1 MTPSRRIFQKLAPQL
16 ESCEVIDWIAPV
28 SATSISEYAV
38 ELVAEFG
45 IDASCD
51 LVGVSFGG
59 MVAQEVARLLGTSL
73 CFVVSSAGSS
83 PEYRL
88 TQRLLACLPQGGDQ
102 AILRTIGAVAERW
115 PRSSSSMGT
124 VRARKFQGKNGDWFR
139 WATAAALR
147 WRPVPYGQVG
157 VVRIHGDRDRTFP
170 HAVQYADIVISGA
183 GHMLAL
189 THSSELATAI
199 LQRQEAEQVETQQ
212 PRIRDV
218 LRSPTATANKTDTGN
233 GSKAICRVSD
243 VFRSPSPDP
252 GRYPNEF

>member
-1 MTPSRRIFQKLAPQL
+1 M
-16 ESCEVIDWIAPV
+16 
-28 SATSISEYAV
+28 SISEYAA
-38 ELVAEFG
+38 ELVVEFG

-59 MVAQEVARLLGTSL
+59 MVAQEVAKFLGTPL

-83 PEYRL
+83 SEYRL

-102 AILRTIGAVAERW
+102 AILRTVGEVADRW

-124 VRARKFQGKNGDWFR
+124 VRARKFQGQNGEWFR

-147 WRPVPYGQVG
+147 WRNDPHGQAG

-170 HAVQYADIVISGA
+170 HAAQYADIVIPGA

-199 LQRQEAEQVETQQ
+199 LQRQAAEPVETQE
-212 PRIRDV
+212 P
-218 LRSPTATANKTDTGN
+218 LSAAL
-233 GSKAICRVSD
+233 
-243 VFRSPSPDP
+243 FR
-252 GRYPNEF
+252 